1 MQDYEIVRQDLEA
14 RGWVVR
20 DGALYGGDFVLY
32 EREGE
37 YHSHSVYLVKIDK
50 NMRYRELLSVIRIAN
65 SICKKLL
72 IAQVNGSTVKYV
84 SITSK

>member
-37 YHSHSVYLVKIDK
+37 YHIHSVYLVMIDRNLK
-50 NMRYRELLSVIRIAN
+50 YRELLSAIRIAN
-65 SICKKLL
+65 SVCKKLL
-72 IAQVNGSTVKYV
+72 IAQVNGSRVKYV